1 MIRTEQLELYKS
13 RAEEKSKTSMTMSIV
28 ATYLTDLIRL
38 SKEEDAKREKEKA
51 IKEAEIKSEKRVKG
65 YGYDSLVLRY
75 KEARYKQA
83 ELAAIEARKNGKDP
97 YTAKERADKLAERDF
112 MRFCQI
118 LNDLLGEHD

>member
-28 ATYLTDLIRL
+28 AAYLTDLIRV

-51 IKEAEIKSEKRVKG
+51 VKKTEIKDEKRVKG
-65 YGYDSLVLRY
+65 YGYDSLVFRF

-83 ELAAIEARKNGKDP
+83 ELEAIETRKNGKDP
-97 YTAKERADKLAERDF
+97 YTAKERADKRAERDF

-118 LNDLLGEHD
+118 LDDLLGEHD